1 MGVELEPGGIG
12 MVGRL
17 GFEPRTNDLK
27 GRCSTIEL
35 STRAER
41 RGGKWV
47 SATWVCKEFLPG
59 ERCAVIDRILHPA

>member
-1 MGVELEPGGIG
+1 

-35 STRAER
+35 STPDPNQGSKMGFRVACLQEI
-41 RGGKWV
+41 
-47 SATWVCKEFLPG
+47 SPLSISLA
-59 ERCAVIDRILHPA
+59 IDRH

>member
-1 MGVELEPGGIG
+1 

-35 STRAER
+35 STQLRDRGGENGFPR
-41 RGGKWV
+41 RGFASNFAPTPRLRPLTARRRTPMQAIFV
-47 SATWVCKEFLPG
+47 T
-59 ERCAVIDRILHPA
+59 R

>member
-1 MGVELEPGGIG
+1 

-35 STRAER
+35 STPEPSKGAKMGFRALGLQEI
-41 RGGKWV
+41 
-47 SATWVCKEFLPG
+47 SPL
-59 ERCAVIDRILHPA
+59 RIVAGH